1 MAQLQQ
7 LQRKQ
12 IETQQRPSSH
22 LNLHNIVNNNTL
34 EGHTNNGGGKER
46 SNTLSQL
53 LEKNRSDRPQQT
65 KAALTMPSS
74 FQRGERGPPSLHS
87 SSAFGSMSS
96 HLPHMPVIKIDF
108 YFLTFFNEM
117 VD

>member
-12 IETQQRPSSH
+12 IETQQRSSSH
-22 LNLHNIVNNNTL
+22 LNLHNMVNNNNL
-34 EGHTNNGGGKER
+34 EAHTNNGLGKER
-46 SNTLSQL
+46 GNTLSQL

-74 FQRGERGPPSLHS
+74 FQRGERGPPALHP

-96 HLPHMPVIKIDF
+96 HLPHMPV
-108 YFLTFFNEM
+108 N
-117 VD
+117 